1 MTTTIAK
8 IQALPTS
15 PFEGTG
21 IIGIVITSG
30 IPSYFKIIGSNLDK
44 ITSFNWYPLNPASV
58 LFETRQ
64 LVLIDNTEGTCMVRV
79 NDNFL
84 NTCDRGGRIS
94 FQLDDGTTI
103 SAPVTTYGPVSVGPL
118 WNSPQSGLITG

>member
-1 MTTTIAK
+1 MTTIAN

-21 IIGIVITSG
+21 VIGIVITSG
-30 IPSYFKIIGSNLDK
+30 IPSYFKLTGSALNRIVSL
-44 ITSFNWYPLNPASV
+44 NWYPKNMSSV
-58 LFETRQ
+58 EFEVRQ
-64 LVLIDNTEGTCMVRV
+64 LILIDNTQGTFMIRV
-79 NDNFL
+79 TDNL
-84 NTCDRGGRIS
+84 LDTSDRGGRIS

-118 WNSPQSGLITG
+118 WQAPTTGLITG